1 MQFLAMLTMLIDHLG
16 IVFFPENLWF
26 RCIGRL
32 AMPLYAYALTVGFG
46 RTRHFGRYALRLAAI
61 AAFSQLPYQ
70 YALMEAD
77 EPFELNVVF
86 TLLVSL
92 IVLRLIEA
100 VDPSAGRTRNAAM
113 ASASA
118 NDPYGAA
125 MQPASATPHAA
136 GMPFATA
143 TDPHAAMQPASA
155 TPHAAG
161 MPSASV
167 ADAAGQ
173 RQSGAAS
180 SLRKARVIGIAAAGC
195 LLLELVPC
203 DYGAHLLLLVL
214 IYRWWTGR
222 LALMAHFVLNL
233 ISMSLGFPPYQL
245 FSLLSTLLVAC
256 APKALAALDRIRVPR
271 PLWRAFYPAH
281 LAALAA
287 FRLLAP

>member
-1 MQFLAMLTMLIDHLG
+1 MQFLAMLTMLIDHIG
-16 IVFFPENLWF
+16 IVFFPENPWF

-32 AMPLYAYALTVGFG
+32 AMPLYAYALAAGFG
-46 RTRHFGRYALRLAAI
+46 RTRHFRRYALRLAAI
-61 AAFSQLPYQ
+61 AALSQLPYQ

-77 EPFELNVVF
+77 EPFEFNVVF

-92 IVLRLIEA
+92 IILRLIEA
-100 VDPSAGRTRNAAM
+100 VLPSAGRTRGAGTP
-113 ASASA
+113 SASA
-118 NDPYGAA
+118 ADPRAA
-125 MQPASATPHAA
+125 ASA
-136 GMPFATA
+136 GR
-143 TDPHAAMQPASA
+143 
-155 TPHAAG
+155 
-161 MPSASV
+161 
-167 ADAAGQ
+167 

-180 SLRKARVIGIAAAGC
+180 SLRIAPAVGIAAAGC

-214 IYRWWTGR
+214 IYRLWTGR

-233 ISMSLGFPPYQL
+233 ISMTLGFPPYQM

-287 FRLLAP
+287 VRLLAAP